1 MRSNYR
7 FVAWFAAAGLVF
19 GSVGVCVAA
28 GPAENVKP
36 HSLFSNNMVL
46 QRGVKAP
53 VWGTADAGGEVTV
66 SLCGQSVT
74 AVSDKNGLWI
84 ARLEPLKAGGPHK
97 LKIAGKEAIAFD
109 NVMIGDVWICSGQ
122 SNMEQGISACANPK
136 EEIANANYP
145 NIRLF
150 MVPHR
155 ISGEPRKNVDASW
168 KVCSPATVAAGGW
181 GGFSGA
187 GYYFGRHLNREVKVP
202 IGLIQTCWGGT
213 IAEAWTSAEALS
225 EMPDFKKTVKQF
237 TADVAAR
244 KTSGYSFEK
253 VLAAWWRDNDPGSK
267 KGNNW
272 AAPSTDVSAWKT
284 MNQPAEWGA
293 GPAELKAF
301 DGLVWFRRDIDVP
314 AAWAGKDLT
323 VELGPIDDRDTT
335 FFNGVKIGGINYW
348 RANRKYTVPGKLVKA
363 GKNVL
368 AVRVLDTWGRGG
380 MCGKP
385 QQMKLSLAAGGGKAV
400 SLTGQWR
407 YRIGAPLSKLGRP
420 PTEKISSPNTVTVLY
435 NGMLAPLPPYGI
447 RGAIWYQGESNAGR
461 AMQYRRLLPV
471 MIADWRSRFGVGK
484 FPFLVVQLA
493 SFTAVQTTPVQT
505 GWAELR
511 EAQLLTER
519 NDPKVGMSITT
530 DIGDARDIHPKN
542 KQDVG
547 KRLALAALAIEYD
560 KKLVYSGPVFRKMK
574 TEGAKAR
581 LAFDHVGGGLV
592 AKGGKLKGF
601 AVAGEDGKFVWAD
614 AVIDGKEIVVSSA
627 DVSKPTAVRYN
638 WANNP
643 IGNLFNKEDLP
654 AGPFRS
660 DVPTTK

>member
-7 FVAWFAAAGLVF
+7 FVTLFLAAGFVF
-19 GSVGVCVAA
+19 GSVGGCVAA
-28 GPAENVKP
+28 GPATNVKP
-36 HSLFSNNMVL
+36 HSLFSSNMVV

-74 AVSDKNGLWI
+74 ALADKDGKWI
-84 ARLEPLKAGGPHK
+84 ARLKPLKAGGPHK
-97 LKIAGKEAIAFD
+97 LKISGKETITLD
-109 NVMIGDVWICSGQ
+109 NVMIGEVWICSGQ
-122 SNMEQGISACANPK
+122 SNMEQGISACANPT
-136 EEIANANYP
+136 EEIANAKYP

-150 MVPHR
+150 MVPHK
-155 ISGEPRKNVDASW
+155 ISGQPQKNVDASW
-168 KVCSPATVAAGGW
+168 KVCSPTTIAAGGW

-187 GYYFGRHLNREVKVP
+187 GYYFGRHLNRELKVP

-225 EMPDFKKTVKQF
+225 EMPDFKQPVKQL
-237 TADVAAR
+237 AEDIAAR
-244 KTSGYSFEK
+244 KTSGYSYEK
-253 VLAAWWRDNDPGSK
+253 VLAAWWRKSDPGSA
-267 KGNNW
+267 KGTNW

-284 MNQPAEWGA
+284 MDQPAEWNA
-293 GPAELKAF
+293 GPPELKNF

-314 AAWAGKDLT
+314 TGWAGKDLT
-323 VELGPIDDRDTT
+323 LELGPIDDRDTT
-335 FFNGVKIGGINYW
+335 FFNGVKVGGMNRW
-348 RANRKYTVPGKLVKA
+348 STKRKYSIPGKLVKA

-368 AVRVLDTWGRGG
+368 AVRVLDIYGKGG
-380 MCGKP
+380 LYGKP
-385 QQMKLSLAAGGGKAV
+385 QQLKLSPAGGGKAV
-400 SLTGQWR
+400 SLAGKWR
-407 YRIGAPLSKLGRP
+407 YRVAAPMSKLGKP
-420 PTEKISSPNTVTVLY
+420 PVEHMSNPNVVTVLY
-435 NGMLAPLPPYGI
+435 NGMLAPLPPFGVA
-447 RGAIWYQGESNAGR
+447 GAIWYQGESNAGR
-461 AMQYRRLLPV
+461 PMQYRRLLPT
-471 MIADWRSRFGVGK
+471 MIADWRNRFGVGK

-493 SFTAVQTTPVQT
+493 SFMSVQTTPVQS

-530 DIGDARDIHPKN
+530 DIGAAHDIHPKN

-547 KRLALAALAIEYD
+547 KRLALAALAIAYD

-601 AVAGEDGKFVWAD
+601 AIAGQDGKFAWAD
-614 AVIDGKEIVVSSA
+614 AVIDGREIVVSSPE
-627 DVSKPTAVRYN
+627 VPKPTAVRYN

-643 IGNLFNKEDLP
+643 IGNLYNKEDLP

-660 DVPTTK
+660 DVPPTK